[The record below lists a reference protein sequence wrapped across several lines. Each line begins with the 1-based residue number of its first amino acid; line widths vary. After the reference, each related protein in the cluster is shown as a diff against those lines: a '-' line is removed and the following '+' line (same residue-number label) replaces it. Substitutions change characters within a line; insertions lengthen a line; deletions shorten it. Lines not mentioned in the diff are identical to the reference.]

1 MSDGAAVMLGSKNGV
16 GKKFESVNP
25 KIIVIRCI
33 CHRLA
38 LVCASYKGL
47 SSQVTSKLKYVE
59 KCFLY
64 LTELWKL
71 LTYSN
76 QKMAVFVKTQVS
88 LANVNLLPSLRKNC
102 KVVLKHIAK
111 AISTRWLSNNSVQS
125 AKINYI
131 AIIQTLMKL
140 SMTDPTSSGLLT
152 HMNSSKFLAT
162 LFILS
167 EILPITGEVSKL
179 FKADVVSYSS
189 IEPGLT
195 FIKQKLE
202 DINTS
207 QSPTKA
213 YNEFV
218 GSESVAEL
226 LNFDV
231 EKTASLPITLPL
243 V

>member
-1 MSDGAAVMLGSKNGV
+1 MVSDGAAVMLGSKNGV
-16 GKKFESVNP
+16 GKKLETVNP
-25 KIIVIRCI
+25 KIIVIHCI

-38 LVCASYKGL
+38 LACASYKGL

-88 LANVNLLPSLRKNC
+88 LANLNLLPSLRKNF
-102 KVVLKHIAK
+102 KVVFKHIAK
-111 AISTRWLSNNSVQS
+111 AISTRWLSNNNSVQS

-131 AIIQTLMKL
+131 TIIQTLMKL

-167 EILPITGEVSKL
+167 EVLPIT
-179 FKADVVSYSS
+179 A
-189 IEPGLT
+189 
-195 FIKQKLE
+195 
-202 DINTS
+202 
-207 QSPTKA
+207 
-213 YNEFV
+213 
-218 GSESVAEL
+218 
-226 LNFDV
+226 
-231 EKTASLPITLPL
+231 
-243 V
+243 